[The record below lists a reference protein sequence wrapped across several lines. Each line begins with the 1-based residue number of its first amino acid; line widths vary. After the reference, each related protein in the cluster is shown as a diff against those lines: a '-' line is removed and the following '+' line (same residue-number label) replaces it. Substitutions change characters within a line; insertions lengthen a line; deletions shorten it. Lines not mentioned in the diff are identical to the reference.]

1 MLQLDIKNI
10 WNTAVSM
17 QYYLGDVSFCYTAVT
32 EADDDNLMFVV
43 NVIECYTAVSGGVCK
58 YG

>member
-1 MLQLDIKNI
+1 MLQLDIKNS

-17 QYYLGDVSFCYTAVT
+17 QYYLGDVSLCYIAVP
-32 EADDDNLMFVV
+32 EANDLMFIVII
-43 NVIECYTAVSGGVCK
+43 IECYTAVSGGVCK

>member
-17 QYYLGDVSFCYTAVT
+17 QYYLGDVSFCYIAVP
-32 EADDDNLMFVV
+32 EANDLMFIVII
-43 NVIECYTAVSGGVCK
+43 IECYTAVSGGVRK